1 MKGLTDKTKLLEV
14 EDDVVMTPSNS
25 DSEQEKEQKIFLQAE
40 VDKVIQKME
49 ESRKATIDE
58 LEKKHQNAMELFKD
72 EIKRL
77 TK

>member
-40 VDKVIQKME
+40 VDKMIQNME